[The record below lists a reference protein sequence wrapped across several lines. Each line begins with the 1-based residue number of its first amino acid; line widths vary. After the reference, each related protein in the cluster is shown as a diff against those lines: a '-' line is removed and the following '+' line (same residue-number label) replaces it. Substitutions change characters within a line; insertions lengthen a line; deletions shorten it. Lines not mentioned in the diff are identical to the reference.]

1 MSFPVT
7 EKPEFW
13 KGNGAYLLATAN
25 AWPPALLRTREG
37 TGKSWFKR
45 QYTDGVV
52 ESSPLYLV
60 LNYVELHIL

>member
-37 TGKSWFKR
+37 TGHAKGQVNRGLSA
-45 QYTDGVV
+45 
-52 ESSPLYLV
+52 
-60 LNYVELHIL
+60 NILMEW